1 MKKRKSI
8 ILLIAT
14 LLMII
19 LLSSFNIVK
28 AEIKGDQRAT
38 IDNPDSIIDAA
49 NDWTKPESREQMSV
63 DKTKVDSTVNAVYRI
78 LLTIGIIISL
88 IWGAVLGIKF
98 LFGSMEDRVDIKKHL
113 LPYVIW
119 VCVIFGSFIIW
130 SVVVGIMQK
139 DF

>member
-49 NDWTKPESREQMSV
+49 NDWTKTEGGQM
-63 DKTKVDSTVNAVYRI
+63 DIDQKKVDSTVNSVYRI
-78 LLTIGIIISL
+78 LLTIGIIVSL
-88 IWGAVLGIKF
+88 IWGAVLGVKF

-130 SVVVGIMQK
+130 QVVVNIMQSN
-139 DF
+139 FN

>member
-49 NDWTKPESREQMSV
+49 NDWTNTQGGQM
-63 DKTKVDSTVNAVYRI
+63 DIDQKKVDTTVNSVYRI

-139 DF
+139 NF